1 MTALYPETY
10 RVDLDILVPTGT
22 KPAPRERV
30 ASSVTRALAPAIER
44 IRTGC
49 DLAQALDLPAP
60 LPVDVNLRVIEGA
73 EQDRTAALPIRATI
87 SGGGAQP
94 MVEFDAVADALG
106 DLLYET
112 IQPLA
117 APADAMQAIGGSPD
131 AEAAFDLQFGGE
143 AAAWSISPGSTDR
156 DRHAIFDTSSDGG
169 DGGWGKGCHSW
180 PW

>member
-1 MTALYPETY
+1 
-10 RVDLDILVPTGT
+10 
-22 KPAPRERV
+22 
-30 ASSVTRALAPAIER
+30 
-44 IRTGC
+44 
-49 DLAQALDLPAP
+49 
-60 LPVDVNLRVIEGA
+60 
-73 EQDRTAALPIRATI
+73 
-87 SGGGAQP
+87 